1 MKRREF
7 IGLIGGAAAWPVA
20 AGAQQSGTARVPRV
34 AFLDPASAGNPLYER
49 NLAAFR
55 EGLSALGYAEGK
67 NLVLEV
73 RWAEGST
80 ERLTALAAELVASNV
95 DVLVT
100 HSTLGTLI
108 AKRATA
114 TIPIVSALNQ
124 DAVANGIVDSLANPG
139 GNVTG
144 SSFFFPEL
152 MVKRLEFA
160 REVLPRAA
168 RLGTLSSPDNPANS
182 RMLQKLGIAAHSA
195 KVTLDHFE
203 ARNAGEFEA
212 AALAMAARQI
222 DGLLVPEYPVY
233 GAFGAQLTEALLKHS
248 VPSFG
253 WARYPAF
260 GGVMGYG
267 PNIPE
272 LFRRAS
278 FFVDRILKGSKPRDI
293 PVEQPTKFDLVINS
307 RTAKALGLT
316 IPPTLLALADEVI
329 E

>member
-1 MKRREF
+1 VKRREF
-7 IGLIGGAAAWPVA
+7 IVGLGGAAAWPVA
-20 AGAQQSGTARVPRV
+20 ARAQQSIARVFRV
-34 AFLDPASAGNPLYER
+34 GFLDPASAGNPLYER
-49 NLAAFR
+49 NLSAFR
-55 EGLSALGYAEGK
+55 EGLGALGYAEGK

-73 RWAEGST
+73 RWAEGSS
-80 ERLTALAAELVASNV
+80 ERLATLAAELVAMNV

-114 TIPIVSALNQ
+114 TIPVVSALNQ

-152 MVKRLEFA
+152 MVKRLELA
-160 REVLPRAA
+160 TEVLPRASQ
-168 RLGTLSSPDNPANS
+168 LGTLSSPDNPANG
-182 RMLQKLGIAAHSA
+182 RMLQKLGIAAHA
-195 KVTLDHFE
+195 INVALDHFE
-203 ARNAGEFEA
+203 ARDAREFEA
-212 AALAMAARQI
+212 AALAMAARRI
-222 DGLLVPEYPVY
+222 DAVLVPEYPVY
-233 GAFGAQLTEALLKHS
+233 GAFGAQLTAVLQKHS

-260 GGVMGYG
+260 GGLMGYG

-278 FFVDRILKGSKPRDI
+278 FFVDRILKGSKPGDI
-293 PVEQPTKFDLVINS
+293 PVEQPTRFDLVVNL
-307 RTAKALGLT
+307 RAAKALGLT
-316 IPPTLLALADEVI
+316 IPPTLLARADEVI